1 MFKKAITLAAT
12 MAFAMTAA
20 AGALQPS
27 HQKWQ
32 HNHVAVYAHIH
43 VYPDCTL
50 KSERRASDFKFS
62 DLAAT
67 ADRTFFVSSPSVE
80 LKYVCSADTNP
91 VLTLVDP
98 NGDYFSGNLPNN
110 FFLAKGGNHVGGPW
124 IPFTIKDSVNNVD
137 AINSKHRHNG
147 APLGSISTLSSG
159 TITLTAKLSS
169 QPDIHA
175 PYAPGYY
182 TDIVTATLLF

>member
-1 MFKKAITLAAT
+1 MLKKSIALAAT

-20 AGALQPS
+20 SGAVAKSLP
-27 HQKWQ
+27 KWQ

-50 KSERRASDFKFS
+50 KSETRAPDFKFS

-67 ADRTFFVSSPSVE
+67 ADRTFFVSQPSVE

-98 NGDYFSGNLPNN
+98 NGDYSGNNPWN

-124 IPFTIKDSVNNVD
+124 IPFTIMQNVTNIDANN
-137 AINSKHRHNG
+137 STHQSLG
-147 APLGSISTLSSG
+147 TPLGVISTLTTG
-159 TITLTAKLSS
+159 TIKLTAKLSR
-169 QPDIHA
+169 QAGIPL